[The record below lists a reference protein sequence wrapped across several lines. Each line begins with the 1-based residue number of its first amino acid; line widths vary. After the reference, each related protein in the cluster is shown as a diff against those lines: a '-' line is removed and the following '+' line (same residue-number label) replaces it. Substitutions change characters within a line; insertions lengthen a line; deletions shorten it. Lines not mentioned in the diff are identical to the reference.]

1 MKKISFNKLE
11 RNQDELGNFTY
22 SFRTIKDHNEGLTEL
37 LDSFVEKGYKFEQV
51 HNSSIDTN
59 TSIVVSINVI
69 DMEDVNLCKEI
80 NKILNIDCKNIFIEL
95 SCYDHQEIDIRFY
108 NFCRENTNKELWFI
122 DKNMLKV
129 ADDCLFF
136 EHHCWHTNMYMP
148 KYKDSFIQLNTW
160 SEKFQKPHK
169 GLFLAGH
176 IRFHKIELLNYLY
189 ENNLLDENFIW
200 SSTDETFQSG
210 MFREFIPE
218 RDDAEY
224 RTFKILERI
233 PNMQDFNL
241 FDEWKYHNYPAHI
254 NYMNY
259 FNTYFEIIPETHFYD
274 RTNVSGGTR
283 NTRKNW
289 ISISEKTCK
298 ALRMNI
304 PFVMLSKSNTVKLL
318 TERFGFDVSLDF
330 WNHSYDEIE
339 DDKLRMESIK
349 LKLKSILEISKEEL
363 HDFYYKYFY
372 NKNNNHIFIENFY
385 NKPLETIFNKF

>member
-51 HNSSIDTN
+51 HNSIIDTN
-59 TSIVVSINVI
+59 TSIVVSISVI

-108 NFCRENTNKELWFI
+108 DFCRQNCNKELWFI
-122 DKNMLKV
+122 DKNMLQV

-148 KYKDSFIQLNTW
+148 KYKDSFIQLNSW
-160 SEKFQKPHK
+160 CEKFQKPHK

-218 RDDAEY
+218 KNEAEY

-274 RTNVSGGTR
+274 RYKCNGTK
-283 NTRKNW
+283 NTRKDW

-304 PFVMLSKSNTVKLL
+304 PFIMLSKSKTVKLL

>member
-1 MKKISFNKLE
+1 M
-11 RNQDELGNFTY
+11 
-22 SFRTIKDHNEGLTEL
+22 
-37 LDSFVEKGYKFEQV
+37 
-51 HNSSIDTN
+51 
-59 TSIVVSINVI
+59 
-69 DMEDVNLCKEI
+69 VNL
-80 NKILNIDCKNIFIEL
+80 
-95 SCYDHQEIDIRFY
+95 
-108 NFCRENTNKELWFI
+108 
-122 DKNMLKV
+122 
-129 ADDCLFF
+129 
-136 EHHCWHTNMYMP
+136 
-148 KYKDSFIQLNTW
+148 SFIQLNTW

-274 RTNVSGGTR
+274 RTNVSGATR
-283 NTRKNW
+283 NTRKDW

>member
-51 HNSSIDTN
+51 HNSIIDTD

-108 NFCRENTNKELWFI
+108 DFCRQNCNKELWFI
-122 DKNMLKV
+122 DKNMLQV

-148 KYKDSFIQLNTW
+148 KYKDSFIQLNSW
-160 SEKFQKPHK
+160 CEKFQKPHK

-218 RDDAEY
+218 RDEAEY

-274 RTNVSGGTR
+274 RYKCNGTR
-283 NTRKNW
+283 NTRKDW

-304 PFVMLSKSNTVKLL
+304 PFIMLSKSKTVKLL

>member
-51 HNSSIDTN
+51 HNSIIDTN
-59 TSIVVSINVI
+59 TSIVVSISVI
-69 DMEDVNLCKEI
+69 DMGDVNLCKEI

-108 NFCRENTNKELWFI
+108 DFCRQNCNKELWFI
-122 DKNMLKV
+122 DKNMLQV

-136 EHHCWHTNMYMP
+136 EHHCWHPNMYMP
-148 KYKDSFIQLNTW
+148 KYKDSFIQLNSW
-160 SEKFQKPHK
+160 CEKFQKPHK

-218 RDDAEY
+218 RDEAEY
-224 RTFKILERI
+224 RTFKVLERI

-274 RTNVSGGTR
+274 RYKCNGTK
-283 NTRKNW
+283 NTRKDW

-304 PFVMLSKSNTVKLL
+304 PFIMLSKSKTVKLL

>member
-51 HNSSIDTN
+51 HNSIIDTN

-69 DMEDVNLCKEI
+69 DMQDINLCKEI

-95 SCYDHQEIDIRFY
+95 SCNDHQEIDIRFY
-108 NFCRENTNKELWFI
+108 DFCRQNCNKELWFI
-122 DKNMLKV
+122 DKNMLQV

-148 KYKDSFIQLNTW
+148 KYKDSFIQLNSW
-160 SEKFQKPHK
+160 CEKFQKPHK

-200 SSTDETFQSG
+200 SSTDETFQSD

-218 RDDAEY
+218 RDEAEY
-224 RTFKILERI
+224 RTFKVLERI

-274 RTNVSGGTR
+274 RFECSGTK
-283 NTRKNW
+283 NTRKDW

-304 PFVMLSKSNTVKLL
+304 PFIMLSKSKTVKLL

>member
-22 SFRTIKDHNEGLTEL
+22 SFRTIKDHEGSTEL
-37 LDSFVEKGYKFEQV
+37 LDSFVEKGYKFEQI
-51 HNSSIDTN
+51 HHTNIDIN
-59 TSIVVSINVI
+59 TSIVVSISVI
-69 DMEDVNLCKEI
+69 DVDDINFLEEI

-95 SCYDHQEIDIRFY
+95 SCYDHQEIDIRLY
-108 NFCRENTNKELWFI
+108 DFCRQNTNKELWFI
-122 DKNMLKV
+122 DKNMLQV

-148 KYKDSFIQLNTW
+148 KYKDSFIQLNNW
-160 SEKFQKPHK
+160 CEKFQKSHK

-218 RDDAEY
+218 RDEAEY

-274 RTNVSGGTR
+274 RFKCLGTK
-283 NTRKNW
+283 NTRKDW

-304 PFVMLSKSNTVKLL
+304 PFIMLSKSNTIKLL

-372 NKNNNHIFIENFY
+372 KKNNNHIFIENFY

>member
-51 HNSSIDTN
+51 HNSIIDTN
-59 TSIVVSINVI
+59 TSIVVSISVI

-108 NFCRENTNKELWFI
+108 DFCRQNCNKELWFI
-122 DKNMLKV
+122 DKNMLQV

-148 KYKDSFIQLNTW
+148 KYKDSFIQLNSW
-160 SEKFQKPHK
+160 CEKFQKPHK

-274 RTNVSGGTR
+274 RYKCNGTK
-283 NTRKNW
+283 NTRKDW

-304 PFVMLSKSNTVKLL
+304 PFIMLSKSKTVKLL